1 MNLGLSSRE
10 ETMGLTKKV
19 NAEEKSHFVDSPT
32 ASAYYESARRHGD
45 ETIELDAIERLKS
58 NIIMLDDLQNRL
70 RFMNN
75 ELETLL
81 GTRKKKN

>member
-1 MNLGLSSRE
+1 
-10 ETMGLTKKV
+10 MGLTKKI
-19 NAEEKSHFVDSPT
+19 NNEEKSHFEESPT
-32 ASAYYESARRHGD
+32 ASAYYESSRRHAD
-45 ETIELDAIERLKS
+45 ESIELDAIERLKS
-58 NIIMLDDLQNRL
+58 NIVMLDDLQNRL

>member
-1 MNLGLSSRE
+1 
-10 ETMGLTKKV
+10 MGLTKKMS
-19 NAEEKSHFVDSPT
+19 AEEKSHFVENPT
-32 ASAYYESARRHGD
+32 ASAYYESARLQGD
-45 ETIELDAIERLKS
+45 ESVELDAIERLRS
-58 NIIMLDDLQNRL
+58 NIVMLDDLQNRL

>member
-1 MNLGLSSRE
+1 
-10 ETMGLTKKV
+10 MGLTKKL
-19 NAEEKSHFVDSPT
+19 NTEEKSQYVENPT
-32 ASAYYESARRHGD
+32 LSAYYESSHRHGD
-45 ETIELDAIERLKS
+45 KSIELDAIERLKS
-58 NIIMLDDLQNRL
+58 NIVMLDDLQNRL